1 MVHAT
6 VSAPVGW
13 CKPSTVPYIRMKS
26 SWRMTHGG
34 FCLAGGRGQ
43 CHPCSI
49 AIKHLL
55 IAGSMHKMP
64 QIASTSQSTP
74 SLSLDPL
81 QNAGV
86 PVCILA
92 TYVHT
97 YADSQTS
104 SRNAPNLLPQPMQL
118 HSYDSGN
125 QYSHKGETEVHTD
138 CLASQTTTML
148 ALPIGKNVQTGLQ
161 FCSVDPSMCH
171 TTPKASTY
179 IGGWV

>member
-55 IAGSMHKMP
+55 IAGRMHKMP
-64 QIASTSQSTP
+64 QIASLSIHTF
-74 SLSLDPL
+74 SLFGSFTECRCTCLYL
-81 QNAGV
+81 S
-86 PVCILA
+86 
-92 TYVHT
+92 YVHT
-97 YADSQTS
+97 YADSQTN

-138 CLASQTTTML
+138 CLASRTTTML
-148 ALPIGKNVQTGLQ
+148 ALPIGKNVQTDLQ

>member
-92 TYVHT
+92 TYIRTQIHRQAHGMLPTFFHSLCSYTHMTVV
-97 YADSQTS
+97 TS
-104 SRNAPNLLPQPMQL
+104 IVTRVKQRCIQI
-118 HSYDSGN
+118 
-125 QYSHKGETEVHTD
+125 V
-138 CLASQTTTML
+138 
-148 ALPIGKNVQTGLQ
+148 
-161 FCSVDPSMCH
+161 
-171 TTPKASTY
+171 
-179 IGGWV
+179 